1 VRTANRG
8 VHVMHVRWGRAARLA
23 ICPDT
28 AGLKA
33 TLDRLAKAGNAEAHA
48 APIVD

>member
-1 VRTANRG
+1 
-8 VHVMHVRWGRAARLA
+8 M

-28 AGLKA
+28 IGLKA
-33 TLDRLAKAGNAEAHA
+33 TLDRLAAAGVALA